1 MLYCPS
7 LLMTEMGMCFIA
19 LSSGG
24 QSEYKYATIAR
35 ASLIYEVIRR
45 LFGRITVLLH
55 EMPCRHVIPL
65 VYRIIGRRI
74 FRFSLFVSVRRR
86 SNDSYRLHFRVIGKR
101 EPFVWLYVHK
111 AAR

>member
-7 LLMTEMGMCFIA
+7 LLMTEMEMCFIA

-35 ASLIYEVIRR
+35 APLVYEVIRR
-45 LFGRITVLLH
+45 LFGRVAILLH
-55 EMPCRHVIPL
+55 EMPCGHIIPL
-65 VYRIIGRRI
+65 VYRIIGRRKL
-74 FRFSLFVSVRRR
+74 RRSLFVSVRRR

-101 EPFVWLYVHK
+101 EPFVEIGRAHV
-111 AAR
+111 